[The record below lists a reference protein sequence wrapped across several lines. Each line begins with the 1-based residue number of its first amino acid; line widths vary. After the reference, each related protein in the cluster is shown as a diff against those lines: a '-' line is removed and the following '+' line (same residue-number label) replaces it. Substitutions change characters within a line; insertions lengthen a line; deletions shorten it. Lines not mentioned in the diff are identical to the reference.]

1 MVESLGYGI
10 LVVSKSLAKYEV
22 RLSENNLCTLHGGE
36 KGNTKYM
43 RRGNNEAKSGN
54 RRNKYSTNKHMHKN
68 NSILFYFLFELF
80 G

>member
-1 MVESLGYGI
+1 MVESLGYVI

-22 RLSENNLCTLHGGE
+22 RLSEKLHTLHGGE

-54 RRNKYSTNKHMHKN
+54 RRNKYSTNKHMH
-68 NSILFYFLFELF
+68 
-80 G
+80 